1 MLIAEPSKE
10 MSQASAGRDVYD
22 TIRLSRAGPG
32 LGRGFHFAP
41 LGLDGLL
48 EAAVAIHIPPLRGWC
63 GPSAR
68 HSWIS

>member
-10 MSQASAGRDVYD
+10 VSQAPAGRYVYD
-22 TIRLSRAGPG
+22 TIRLSRAGPW

-48 EAAVAIHIPPLRGWC
+48 EAAVAIRIPPLRGWRA
-63 GPSAR
+63 PSAR
-68 HSWIS
+68 HS